1 MPQGHAASLA
11 SAQEKAYGSA
21 MQNLIRSARD
31 LRVDLFRGIALWFIF
46 INHVPGNWLGHA
58 TIRNFTMA
66 DATEVFVFLAG
77 YAGGI
82 AYGLVMLRE
91 GWFFAAAR
99 VMGRVGTL
107 YVAHVFLFVVFTAQ
121 VGFSAAALDRAA
133 YLDEL
138 QMDAFGNA
146 PYEALVQALLLAFQ
160 PAFLNILPLYIVLLA
175 MFALAMP
182 LLRRPPLLLGASVAL
197 YAVVRGFDLNLP
209 SWTGGGWFFNPLA
222 WQLLFVCGVVIGFAP
237 PGRQPFRL
245 PWSRWIMAL
254 CLALLIP
261 CGAAMLLVWNAPE
274 LLAELPGPWTALLEG
289 VDKTSLHPLR
299 LLSLLALTYIAAHF
313 VPRGAAW
320 PAGFIARP
328 FVLMGQQG
336 LPVFCASIALSFLG
350 RVALEQDDRAGMQL
364 AVNALGFAALLAVGW
379 VSAWYG
385 QKLRATKT
393 ANPGL
398 PPRAATDTA

>member
-1 MPQGHAASLA
+1 
-11 SAQEKAYGSA
+11 
-21 MQNLIRSARD
+21 MQHLIRSARD
-31 LRVDLFRGIALWFIF
+31 LRADVFRGVALWFIF
-46 INHVPGNWLGHA
+46 INHVPGNWLGMV

-82 AYGLVMLRE
+82 AYGLLMLRE
-91 GWFFAAAR
+91 GWFFAASR
-99 VMGRVGTL
+99 VLGRVGTL
-107 YVAHVFLFVVFTAQ
+107 YVAHIFLFVVFTAQ

-175 MFALAMP
+175 MFALVLP
-182 LLRRPPLLLGASVAL
+182 LMLRPGLLLAASVTL
-197 YAVVRGFDLNLP
+197 YAVVRLWDINLP

-237 PGRQPFRL
+237 PGRSALRL
-245 PWSRWIMAL
+245 GWSPWIMAA
-254 CLALLIP
+254 CLVLLIP
-261 CGAAMLLVWNAPE
+261 CGAAMLAVWHAPE
-274 LLAELPGPWTALLEG
+274 WLAAMPGPWPALIDG

-299 LLSLLALTYIAAHF
+299 LLSLLALAYLVAHF
-313 VPRGAAW
+313 VPRGAVWLNGAV
-320 PAGFIARP
+320 ARP

-336 LPVFCASIALSFLG
+336 LPVFCAGIFLSFLG
-350 RVALEQDDRAGMQL
+350 RLALERAEDLGMQIT
-364 AVNALGFAALLAVGW
+364 VNALGLGCLLAVAW

-385 QKLRATKT
+385 QKLRAAKPPG
-393 ANPGL
+393 PGL
-398 PPRAATDTA
+398 PTGLPAGPVADRA

>member
-1 MPQGHAASLA
+1 
-11 SAQEKAYGSA
+11 
-21 MQNLIRSARD
+21 MQHLIRSARD
-31 LRVDLFRGIALWFIF
+31 LRADVFRGIALWFIF
-46 INHVPGNWLGHA
+46 INHVPGNWLGRV
-58 TIRNFTMA
+58 TIRNYTMA

-82 AYGLVMLRE
+82 AYGMLMLRE
-91 GWFFAAAR
+91 GWFFAGAR

-146 PYEALVQALLLAFQ
+146 PYEALAQALLLAFQ
-160 PAFLNILPLYIVLLA
+160 PAFLNILPLYIMLLA
-175 MFALAMP
+175 MFALCMP
-182 LLRRPPLLLGASVAL
+182 LLYRPPLLLGLSLAL
-197 YAVVRGFDLNLP
+197 YGVVHVFQLNLP

-237 PGRQPFRL
+237 PGRQPLRV
-245 PWSRWIMAL
+245 PWSPWIMAA
-254 CLALLIP
+254 CLILLIP
-261 CGAAMLLVWNAPE
+261 CGAIMLMLWNAPE
-274 LLAELPGPWTALLEG
+274 MLVGLPGIWLAPLEG
-289 VDKTSLHPLR
+289 ADKTGLHPLR
-299 LLSLLALTYIAAHF
+299 LLSLLALAYLVAHW

-320 PAGFIARP
+320 LNGAAARP

-336 LPVFCASIALSFLG
+336 LPVFCAGIALSFLG
-350 RVALEQDDRAGMQL
+350 RLALEQEDGAGMQL
-364 AVNALGFAALLAVGW
+364 AVNLAGFAALLAIAW

-385 QKLRATKT
+385 QKLRSGKSA
-393 ANPGL
+393 AAAL
-398 PPRAATDTA
+398 PPRAVTDTP

>member
-1 MPQGHAASLA
+1 
-11 SAQEKAYGSA
+11 
-21 MQNLIRSARD
+21 MQHLIRSARD
-31 LRVDLFRGIALWFIF
+31 LRADVFRGIALWFIF
-46 INHVPGNWLGHA
+46 INHVPGNWLGMF
-58 TIRNFTMA
+58 TIRNFMMA

-82 AYGLVMLRE
+82 AYGMLMLRE
-91 GWFFAAAR
+91 GWFFAGAR

-121 VGFSAAALDRAA
+121 VGFSAQALDRAA

-146 PYEALVQALLLAFQ
+146 PYEALVQALLLVFQ

-175 MFALAMP
+175 MFA
-182 LLRRPPLLLGASVAL
+182 VAL
-197 YAVVRGFDLNLP
+197 PMLMRPAWLLAGSLILYVLVRGLGLNLP

-237 PGRQPFRL
+237 PGRSAFRL
-245 PWSRWIMAL
+245 PWNRWILTA
-254 CLALLIP
+254 CLAILIP
-261 CGAAMLLVWNAPE
+261 CGAAMLAVWHAPE
-274 LLAELPGPWTALLEG
+274 WLAALPGSWAAILDG

-299 LLSLLALTYIAAHF
+299 LLSLLAATYLIAHL

-320 PAGFIARP
+320 LSGAIARP

-336 LPVFCASIALSFLG
+336 LPVFCSSIFLSFLG
-350 RVALEQDDRAGMQL
+350 RLALERDDGWAMQI
-364 AVNALGFAALLAVGW
+364 AVNVVGFLCLLAIAW
-379 VSAWYG
+379 VAAWYG
-385 QKLRATKT
+385 QKLRSAKT
-393 ANPGL
+393 APNPL
-398 PPRAATDTA
+398 PPHVAADTP

>member
-1 MPQGHAASLA
+1 
-11 SAQEKAYGSA
+11 
-21 MQNLIRSARD
+21 MQHLIRSARD
-31 LRVDLFRGIALWFIF
+31 LRADVFRGIALWFIF
-46 INHVPGNWLGHA
+46 INHVPGNWLGLL
-58 TIRNFTMA
+58 TIRNFMMA

-82 AYGLVMLRE
+82 AYGMLMLRE

-146 PYEALVQALLLAFQ
+146 PYEALVQALLLVFQ

-175 MFALAMP
+175 MFAAAMP
-182 LLRRPPLLLGASVAL
+182 LLWRPRLLLAASLAL
-197 YAVVRGFDLNLP
+197 YAVVRALGINLP

-237 PGRQPFRL
+237 PGRRPFRL
-245 PWSRWIMAL
+245 PWSRWLMAA
-254 CLALLIP
+254 CLALLLP
-261 CGAAMLLVWNAPE
+261 LGAAMLAVWHAPE
-274 LLAELPGPWTALLEG
+274 WLATLPGPWAAMVDA

-299 LLSLLALTYIAAHF
+299 LLSLLAATYLLAHL

-320 PAGFIARP
+320 LNGALARP

-336 LPVFCASIALSFLG
+336 LPVFCASIFLSFLG
-350 RVALEQDDRAGMQL
+350 RLALEQEDGGGMQL
-364 AVNALGFAALLAVGW
+364 AVNAAGLGCLLAVAL
-379 VSAWYG
+379 VAAWYG
-385 QKLRATKT
+385 QKLRAVK
-393 ANPGL
+393 AAPNAL
-398 PPRAATDTA
+398 PAGAAPDTA

>member
-1 MPQGHAASLA
+1 
-11 SAQEKAYGSA
+11 
-21 MQNLIRSARD
+21 MQHLIRSARD
-31 LRVDLFRGIALWFIF
+31 LRADLFRGIALWFIF
-46 INHVPGNWLGHA
+46 INHVPGNWLGLF
-58 TIRNFTMA
+58 TIRNFMMA

-82 AYGLVMLRE
+82 AYGLLMLRE

-107 YVAHVFLFVVFTAQ
+107 YVAHIFLFVVFTAQ
-121 VGFSAAALDRAA
+121 VGFSAQALDRAA

-146 PYEALVQALLLAFQ
+146 PYEALVQALLLVFQ

-175 MFALAMP
+175 MFAVAL
-182 LLRRPPLLLGASVAL
+182 PLLLRPGLLLACSLLL
-197 YAVVRGFDLNLP
+197 YAAVRLWGINLP

-222 WQLLFVCGVVIGFAP
+222 WQLLFACGVAIGFAP
-237 PGRQPFRL
+237 PGRSAFRL
-245 PWSRWIMAL
+245 PWSPWILAA

-261 CGAAMLLVWNAPE
+261 CGAAVLAVWHAPE
-274 LLAELPGPWTALLEG
+274 WLATLPGPWAAMLDG

-299 LLSLLALTYIAAHF
+299 LLSVLAATYLLAHL

-320 PAGFIARP
+320 LNGALARP

-336 LPVFCASIALSFLG
+336 LPVFCASIFLSFLG
-350 RVALEQDDRAGMQL
+350 RLALERADGWTMQL
-364 AVNALGFAALLAVGW
+364 SVNGLGFLCLVGVAW
-379 VSAWYG
+379 VAAWYG
-385 QKLRATKT
+385 QKLRAVKVVPNPLQPRT
-393 ANPGL
+393 A
-398 PPRAATDTA
+398 ADTA

>member
-1 MPQGHAASLA
+1 
-11 SAQEKAYGSA
+11 
-21 MQNLIRSARD
+21 MQHLIRSARD
-31 LRVDLFRGIALWFIF
+31 LRADVFRGLALWFIF

-82 AYGLVMLRE
+82 AYGLLMLRE
-91 GWFFAAAR
+91 GWFFAATR
-99 VMGRVGTL
+99 VIGRVGTL
-107 YVAHVFLFVVFTAQ
+107 YVAHIFLFVVFTAQ

-175 MFALAMP
+175 MFALALP
-182 LLRRPPLLLGASVAL
+182 LLHRPPLLLGLSLAL
-197 YAVVRGFDLNLP
+197 YGLVRMYDLNLP

-222 WQLLFVCGVVIGFAP
+222 WQLLFVCGVAIGFAP
-237 PGRQPFRL
+237 PGRQPLRV
-245 PWSRWIMAL
+245 PWSPWIMAA
-254 CLALLIP
+254 CLLLLIP
-261 CGAAMLLVWNAPE
+261 CGVIMLLAWNAPD
-274 LLAELPGPWTALLEG
+274 LLVGLPGIWLAPLEG
-289 VDKTSLHPLR
+289 ADKTSLHPLR
-299 LLSLLALTYIAAHF
+299 LLSLLALAYLVAHL

-320 PAGFIARP
+320 LNSPAARP

-336 LPVFCASIALSFLG
+336 LPVFCSGIALSFLG
-350 RVALEQDDRAGMQL
+350 RLALEQDDRTGMQL
-364 AVNALGFAALLAVGW
+364 AVNTLGFGAMLAIAW

-385 QKLRATKT
+385 QKLRATK
-393 ANPGL
+393 AAGAAL
-398 PPRAATDTA
+398 PPRALADTA

>member
-1 MPQGHAASLA
+1 
-11 SAQEKAYGSA
+11 
-21 MQNLIRSARD
+21 MQHLIRSARD
-31 LRVDLFRGIALWFIF
+31 LRADVFRGVALWFIF
-46 INHVPGNWLGHA
+46 INHVPGNWLGMV

-82 AYGLVMLRE
+82 AYGLPMLRE
-91 GWFFAAAR
+91 GWFFAATR
-99 VMGRVGTL
+99 VLGRVGTL
-107 YVAHVFLFVVFTAQ
+107 YVAHIFLFVVFTAQ

-175 MFALAMP
+175 MFALALP
-182 LLRRPPLLLGASVAL
+182 LMLRPGLLLAASATL
-197 YAVVRGFDLNLP
+197 YAVVRLWDINLP

-222 WQLLFVCGVVIGFAP
+222 WQMLFVCGVVIGFAP
-237 PGRQPFRL
+237 PGRSALRR
-245 PWSRWIMAL
+245 PWSPWRLAL
-254 CLALLIP
+254 CLAFLIP
-261 CGAAMLLVWNAPE
+261 CGLAMLAVWHAPE
-274 LLAELPGPWTALLEG
+274 WLASVPGPWPALIDG

-299 LLSLLALTYIAAHF
+299 LLSLLALAYLAAHL

-320 PAGFIARP
+320 LNGAVARP

-336 LPVFCASIALSFLG
+336 LPVFCAGIFLSFLA
-350 RVALEQDDRAGMQL
+350 RLALEQAEGAVMQL
-364 AVNALGFAALLAVGW
+364 AVNALGFACLLAVAW

-385 QKLRATKT
+385 QKLRATKPPGAT
-393 ANPGL
+393 GL
-398 PPRAATDTA
+398 PASRMADTA

>member
-1 MPQGHAASLA
+1 
-11 SAQEKAYGSA
+11 
-21 MQNLIRSARD
+21 MQQLIRSARD
-31 LRVDLFRGIALWFIF
+31 LRADVFRGVALWSIF
-46 INHVPGNWLGHA
+46 IDHVPGNWLGMF

-82 AYGLVMLRE
+82 AYGLLMLRE
-91 GWFFAAAR
+91 GWFFAATR

-107 YVAHVFLFVVFTAQ
+107 YVAHIFLFVVFTAQ
-121 VGFSAAALDRAA
+121 VGFSAATLDRAA

-175 MFALAMP
+175 MFALALP
-182 LLRRPPLLLGASVAL
+182 LLHRPWLFLGASLAL
-197 YAVVRGFDLNLP
+197 YAVVRGLDINLP

-222 WQLLFVCGVVIGFAP
+222 WQLLFVCGAVIGFAP
-237 PGRQPFRL
+237 PGRQPLRM
-245 PWSRWIMAL
+245 PWSPWLLAA

-261 CGAAMLLVWNAPE
+261 CGAAMLAVWHAPE
-274 LLAELPGPWTALLEG
+274 WLAALPGPWPALIDG

-299 LLSLLALTYIAAHF
+299 LLSLLAMAYLAAHL
-313 VPRGAAW
+313 VPRSAAWLNGAA
-320 PAGFIARP
+320 ARP
-328 FVLMGQQG
+328 FVLMGQRG
-336 LPVFCASIALSFLG
+336 LPVFCASIFLSFLG
-350 RVALEQDDRAGMQL
+350 RLALEREDGPGMQL
-364 AVNALGFAALLAVGW
+364 AVNALGLACLLAVAW

-385 QKLRATKT
+385 QKLRIAKPPST
-393 ANPGL
+393 AL
-398 PPRAATDTA
+398 PAHAAADRA

>member
-1 MPQGHAASLA
+1 MAARRA
-11 SAQEKAYGSA
+11 TPHNGA
-21 MQNLIRSARD
+21 MQQLIRSARD
-31 LRVDLFRGIALWFIF
+31 LRADVLRGVALWFIF
-46 INHVPGNWLGHA
+46 INHVPGNWLGLV
-58 TIRNFTMA
+58 TIRNFMMA

-82 AYGLVMLRE
+82 AYGLLMLRE

-121 VGFSAAALDRAA
+121 VGFSAQALDRAA

-138 QMDAFGNA
+138 QMDAFGTA
-146 PYEALVQALLLAFQ
+146 PYEALVQALLLFFQ

-175 MFALAMP
+175 MFAAAMP
-182 LLRRPPLLLGASVAL
+182 LLWRPRLLLAVSVVL
-197 YAVVRGFDLNLP
+197 YAVVRLLGLNLP

-237 PGRQPFRL
+237 PGREPFRL
-245 PWSRWIMAL
+245 AWNRWIAAA
-254 CLALLIP
+254 CLGLLVP
-261 CGAAMLLVWNAPE
+261 CGLAMLAVWHAPE
-274 LLAELPGPWTALLEG
+274 WLAALPGPWAAMLDG

-299 LLSLLALTYIAAHF
+299 LLSLLAAIYLLAHA
-313 VPRGAAW
+313 VPRSAAW
-320 PAGFIARP
+320 LNGPTARP

-336 LPVFCASIALSFLG
+336 LPVFCSSIFLSFLA
-350 RVALEQDDRAGMQL
+350 RLALEQADGWLMQL
-364 AVNALGFAALLAVGW
+364 CVNLLGFSCLLIVGW

-385 QKLRATKT
+385 QKLRSTKPAST
-393 ANPGL
+393 PL
-398 PPRAATDTA
+398 PPHAAADTA

>member
-1 MPQGHAASLA
+1 
-11 SAQEKAYGSA
+11 
-21 MQNLIRSARD
+21 MQQLIRTARD
-31 LRVDLFRGIALWFIF
+31 LRADVFRGVALWFIF
-46 INHVPGNWLGHA
+46 INHVPGNWLGMF

-82 AYGLVMLRE
+82 AYGLLMLRE
-91 GWFFAAAR
+91 GWFFAATR

-107 YVAHVFLFVVFTAQ
+107 YVAHIFLFVVFTAQ
-121 VGFSAAALDRAA
+121 VGFSAATLDRAA

-175 MFALAMP
+175 MFALALP
-182 LLRRPPLLLGASVAL
+182 LLYRPWLFLGASLAL
-197 YAVVRGFDLNLP
+197 YAVVRGLDINLP

-222 WQLLFVCGVVIGFAP
+222 WQLLFVCGAVIGFAP
-237 PGRQPFRL
+237 PGRQPLRM
-245 PWSRWIMAL
+245 PWSPWLLAA

-261 CGAAMLLVWNAPE
+261 CGAAMLAVWHAPE
-274 LLAELPGPWTALLEG
+274 WLAALPGPWPGLIDG

-299 LLSLLALTYIAAHF
+299 LLSLLAMAYLAGHL
-313 VPRGAAW
+313 VPRGADWLNGA
-320 PAGFIARP
+320 AARP
-328 FVLMGQQG
+328 FVLMGQRG
-336 LPVFCASIALSFLG
+336 LPVFCASIFLSFLG
-350 RVALEQDDRAGMQL
+350 RLALERDDGPGMQL
-364 AVNALGFAALLAVGW
+364 AVNALGLACLLAVAW

-385 QKLRATKT
+385 QKLRT
-393 ANPGL
+393 AKPPGTAL
-398 PPRAATDTA
+398 PAPAAADRA

>member
-1 MPQGHAASLA
+1 
-11 SAQEKAYGSA
+11 
-21 MQNLIRSARD
+21 MQQLIRSARD
-31 LRVDLFRGIALWFIF
+31 LRADVFRGVALWSIF
-46 INHVPGNWLGHA
+46 IDHVPGNWLGMF

-82 AYGLVMLRE
+82 AYGLLMLRE
-91 GWFFAAAR
+91 GWFFAATR

-107 YVAHVFLFVVFTAQ
+107 YVAHIFLFVVFTAQ
-121 VGFSAAALDRAA
+121 VGFSAATLDRAA

-175 MFALAMP
+175 MFALALP
-182 LLRRPPLLLGASVAL
+182 LLYRPWLFLGASLAL
-197 YAVVRGFDLNLP
+197 YALVRGLDINLP

-222 WQLLFVCGVVIGFAP
+222 WQLLFVCGAVIGFAP
-237 PGRQPFRL
+237 PGRQPLRM
-245 PWSRWIMAL
+245 PWSPWLLAA

-261 CGAAMLLVWNAPE
+261 CGAAMLAVWHAPE
-274 LLAELPGPWTALLEG
+274 WLAALPGPWPALIDG

-299 LLSLLALTYIAAHF
+299 LLSLLAMAYLAAHL
-313 VPRGAAW
+313 VPRSAGWLNGAA
-320 PAGFIARP
+320 ARP
-328 FVLMGQQG
+328 FVLMGQRG
-336 LPVFCASIALSFLG
+336 LPVFCASIFLSFLG
-350 RVALEQDDRAGMQL
+350 RLALEGDDGPGMQL
-364 AVNALGFAALLAVGW
+364 AVNALGLACLLAVAW

-385 QKLRATKT
+385 QKLRT
-393 ANPGL
+393 AKQPGTAL
-398 PPRAATDTA
+398 PAHAAADRA

>member
-1 MPQGHAASLA
+1 
-11 SAQEKAYGSA
+11 
-21 MQNLIRSARD
+21 MQHLIRSARD
-31 LRVDLFRGIALWFIF
+31 LRADVFRGIALWFIF
-46 INHVPGNWLGHA
+46 INHVPGNWLGLL
-58 TIRNFTMA
+58 TIRNFMMA

-82 AYGLVMLRE
+82 AYGLLMLRE

-107 YVAHVFLFVVFTAQ
+107 YVAHIFLFVVFTAQ

-146 PYEALVQALLLAFQ
+146 PYEALVQALMLAFQ

-175 MFALAMP
+175 MFACVLP
-182 LLRRPPLLLGASVAL
+182 LLYRPGLLLAASLAL
-197 YAVVRGFDLNLP
+197 YVVVRGLGLNLP

-237 PGRQPFRL
+237 PGRHAFRL
-245 PWSRWIMAL
+245 SWNRWIAAA
-254 CLALLIP
+254 CAALLIP
-261 CGAAMLLVWNAPE
+261 CGLAMLAVWHAPE
-274 LLAELPGPWTALLEG
+274 FLAELPGGWAGMLDG
-289 VDKTSLHPLR
+289 VDKTGLHPLR
-299 LLSLLALTYIAAHF
+299 LLSLLAAAYLLAHF

-320 PAGFIARP
+320 LNGTLARP

-336 LPVFCASIALSFLG
+336 LPVFCAGIFLSFLG
-350 RVALEQDDRAGMQL
+350 RLAIEQADGWVMQALVNWAGLGCLVTVA
-364 AVNALGFAALLAVGW
+364 W

-385 QKLRATKT
+385 QKLRSAK
-393 ANPGL
+393 PPL
-398 PPRAATDTA
+398 PAAPLADTA

>member
-1 MPQGHAASLA
+1 M
-11 SAQEKAYGSA
+11 QE
-21 MQNLIRSARD
+21 LIRSARD
-31 LRVDLFRGIALWFIF
+31 LRADVFRGIALWFIF
-46 INHVPGNWLGHA
+46 INHVPGNWLGLF
-58 TIRNFTMA
+58 TIRNFMMA

-82 AYGLVMLRE
+82 AYGLLMLRQ

-146 PYEALVQALLLAFQ
+146 PYEALVQALMLAFQ

-175 MFALAMP
+175 MFAVALP
-182 LLRRPPLLLGASVAL
+182 LLYRPGLLLAASLGL
-197 YAVVRGFDLNLP
+197 YVVVRGFELNLP

-222 WQLLFVCGVVIGFAP
+222 WQLLFVCGVAIGFAP
-237 PGRQPFRL
+237 PGRTPIRL
-245 PWSRWIMAL
+245 PWSPWIAAA
-254 CLALLIP
+254 CLGLLIP
-261 CGAAMLLVWNAPE
+261 CGLAMLAVWHAPE
-274 LLAELPGPWTALLEG
+274 WLAELPGGWAGLLDS

-299 LLSLLALTYIAAHF
+299 LLSLLAATYLIGHW

-320 PAGFIARP
+320 VAAGPARH

-336 LPVFCASIALSFLG
+336 LPVFCASIFLSFLG
-350 RVALEQDDRAGMQL
+350 RLALEQDDRWAMQIL
-364 AVNALGFAALLAVGW
+364 VNAAGLGCLVAIAW
-379 VSAWYG
+379 VAAWYG
-385 QKLRATKT
+385 QKLRATKPVT
-393 ANPGL
+393 TTGPKPL
-398 PPRAATDTA
+398 PPGAAADTA